1 VRSRKL
7 ELGQAQIDQMPVV
20 DVPVSALSVADS
32 PRVSGESAEHVEMLA
47 AMEDQLPPILVHRAS
62 MRVIDGMHRLKVAK
76 LKGQETIS
84 VRFFDGGEADA
95 FVLAVKSNIAHG
107 LPLSLADR
115 KRAVERMIRSHP
127 QWSARMVASIAGI
140 SPGTVAEIR
149 RRAVGEPAEGDVRI
163 GQDGRVRPLNG
174 AEGRRVA
181 RELILENPD
190 LSLRQVARSA
200 GVSPETVRNLKKR
213 LNRPDAPVALAPAA
227 EAISAPE
234 NPAAGSYARKPRNG
248 KIGLAVSGMRGPS
261 RAEVVERLKAD
272 PALRFNETGRDLL
285 RLLQILVIRSE
296 DWDRLTDSVPA
307 HCRSMVAQL
316 ARECADTWAEFALN
330 VDGKVGSMAEPQQ
343 RRTQG

>member
-1 VRSRKL
+1 L
-7 ELGQAQIDQMPVV
+7 ELGQAQIDQLPVV
-20 DVPVSALSVADS
+20 EVAVGALSVADS
-32 PRVSGESAEHVEMLA
+32 PRASGESAEHVEMLA
-47 AMEDQLPPILVHRAS
+47 AMEDQLPPIIVHRAS
-62 MRVIDGMHRLKVAK
+62 MRVIDGMHRLKAAK
-76 LKGQETIS
+76 LKGQETIP

-149 RRAVGEPAEGDVRI
+149 RRSVGEPAEGDVRI

-181 RELILENPD
+181 SELILENPD

-213 LNRPDAPVALAPAA
+213 LQRTEHAAAAPGPAPAG
-227 EAISAPE
+227 EPV
-234 NPAAGSYARKPRNG
+234 GGYVRKPRNG
-248 KIGLAVSGMRGPS
+248 RLGLAVSGMRGPS
-261 RAEVVERLKAD
+261 RVEVVERLKAD

-316 ARECADTWAEFALN
+316 ARECAETWAEFALN
-330 VDGKVGSMAEPQQ
+330 VDGQVGRVTEPRQ